1 MHIMLAT
8 HGTFCQGILDSYH
21 MIAGANEKL
30 HAISLTEEGI
40 APFTKKFL
48 AAMEKLSDKEVL
60 VITDIKGGTP
70 YNEAF
75 NYYLSHTEK
84 VRVAAGLN
92 LPMLIE
98 TGLAMEGATLNEL
111 YEMALT
117 AGRTGV
123 AGIDEEE
130 FEDDV
135 DF

>member
-8 HGTFCQGILDSYH
+8 HGAFCQGVLDSYQ

-30 HAISLTEEGI
+30 HAVSLTEEGI
-40 APFTKKFL
+40 APFTQKFL
-48 AAMEKLSDKEVL
+48 SEMEKLSADEVL
-60 VITDIKGGTP
+60 VLTDIKGGTP

-98 TGLAMEGATLNEL
+98 TGLAMESATLDDL
-111 YEMALT
+111 YELALA
-117 AGRTGV
+117 AGKAGV
-123 AGIDEEE
+123 SGIDAEDS
-130 FEDDV
+130 EDDI